1 MASFVETAAQ
11 IAHEAGSLLRYY
23 FERRV
28 TFEMKGEH
36 DLVTEA
42 DRASEKLVVERLT
55 RHFPDHAI
63 VAEEGGGHTSASD
76 YRWYVDP
83 LDGTT
88 NFAHSYP
95 VWNVT
100 LALER
105 AGELIA
111 GVVFD
116 PNRDEMFT
124 AERGSGAFLNGRR
137 ISVSKASRVADS
149 LLCTGF
155 PNHNRASNPNIHFF
169 HELAMSAHGVRRGGS
184 AAIDLAYVAAGR
196 LDGFWEIGLSPWDM
210 AAGILLVEEAGG
222 VCTEMKGGVHH
233 LKSPHIIAD
242 NRLIHEELLAV
253 FASKWAGEEGH
264 PMPRL
269 VAPLQEQQQTA
280 AGKP

>member
-1 MASFVETAAQ
+1 MKPFLETAAE
-11 IAHEAGSLLRYY
+11 IAAEAGSMLRYY

-28 TFEMKGEH
+28 SFEMKGEY

-42 DRASEKLVVERLT
+42 DKASEKHIVDRL
-55 RHFPDHAI
+55 RREFPEHAI
-63 VAEEGGGHTSASD
+63 VAEEGGGRESASE

-100 LALER
+100 LALEK

-116 PNRDEMFT
+116 PNRDELFT

-155 PNHNRASNPNIHFF
+155 PNHNRSTNPNIHFF
-169 HELAMSAHGVRRGGS
+169 HELAMSAHGVRRSGS
-184 AAIDLAYVAAGR
+184 AGVDLAYVACGR

-210 AAGILLVEEAGG
+210 AAGILLIREAGG
-222 VCTEMKGGVHH
+222 SCSDMTGAPHH
-233 LKSPHIIAD
+233 LRSPHILAD
-242 NRLIHEELLAV
+242 NGMLHQELLEV
-253 FASKWAGEEGH
+253 FAATRRNGVKH
-264 PMPRL
+264 PMPSL
-269 VAPLQEQQQTA
+269 SAV
-280 AGKP
+280 

>member
-1 MASFVETAAQ
+1 MASFVEAAAE
-11 IAHEAGSLLRYY
+11 IAYEAGSLLRHY

-28 TFEMKGEH
+28 RFEMKGDF

-42 DRASEKLVVERLT
+42 DRASERLVVERLAKQFP
-55 RHFPDHAI
+55 RHGI
-63 VAEEGGGHTSASD
+63 VAEEGSGHDSPSE

-100 LALER
+100 LALEK

-116 PNRDEMFT
+116 PNRDELFT
-124 AERGSGAFLNGRR
+124 AERGAGAFMNGRR
-137 ISVSKASRVADS
+137 IRVSQAARVADS
-149 LLCTGF
+149 LLSTGF
-155 PNHNRASNPNIHFF
+155 PNHNCSTNPNIHFF

-222 VCTEMKGGVHH
+222 VCTDMKGASHH
-233 LKSPHIIAD
+233 LKSPHILSD
-242 NRLIHEELLAV
+242 NQLIHAELVDLFAAV
-253 FASKWAGEEGH
+253 WCGEYPH
-264 PMPRL
+264 AMPP
-269 VAPLQEQQQTA
+269 VPGA
-280 AGKP
+280 

>member
-1 MASFVETAAQ
+1 MGSFSEVAAG

-28 TFEMKGEH
+28 TFEMKGEF

-42 DRASEKLVVERLT
+42 DQASEKLVVERLKQ
-55 RHFPDHAI
+55 HFPDHGI
-63 VAEEGGGHTSASD
+63 VAEEGGGHESASD

-100 LALER
+100 LALEK

-111 GVVFD
+111 GVIFN
-116 PNRDEMFT
+116 PNRDELFT
-124 AERGSGAFLNGRR
+124 CERGAGSFLNGRR
-137 ISVSKASRVADS
+137 IYVSKVKRLADS

-155 PNHNRASNPNIHFF
+155 PNHNRSVNPNIHYF
-169 HELAMSAHGVRRGGS
+169 HELAMSAHGVRRSGS
-184 AAIDLAYVAAGR
+184 AAVDLADVACGR

-222 VCTEMKGGVHH
+222 VCTDMAGARHN
-233 LKSPHIIAD
+233 LKSPHMATD
-242 NRLIHEELLAV
+242 NGLIHAELISIFGAIRGGKIL
-253 FASKWAGEEGH
+253 H
-264 PMPRL
+264 PMPA
-269 VAPLQEQQQTA
+269 V
-280 AGKP
+280 

>member
-1 MASFVETAAQ
+1 MPSFVEVAAQ
-11 IAHEAGSLLRYY
+11 IAHEAGALLRYY

-28 TFEMKGEH
+28 TFELKSAY

-42 DRASEKLVVERLT
+42 DKASEKLVVERLN
-55 RHFPDHAI
+55 RHFPDHGI
-63 VAEEGGGHTSASD
+63 VAEEGGGHDSPSE

-100 LALER
+100 LALEK

-116 PNRDEMFT
+116 PNRDELFT
-124 AERGSGAFLNGRR
+124 AERGAGAFLNGRR
-137 ISVSKASRVADS
+137 IQVSKASRIQDS

-155 PNHNRASNPNIHFF
+155 PNHNRATSPNIHYF
-169 HELAMSAHGVRRGGS
+169 HELQMSAHGVRRSGS
-184 AAIDLAYVAAGR
+184 AAIDLANTACGR

-210 AAGILLVEEAGG
+210 AAGILLIEEAGG
-222 VCTEMKGGVHH
+222 VCTDMNGAPHY
-233 LKSPHIIAD
+233 LKSPHILAD
-242 NRLIHEELLAV
+242 NRLIHDELLQAV
-253 FASKWAGEEGH
+253 AALKRGEIQH
-264 PMPRL
+264 PMPAL
-269 VAPLQEQQQTA
+269 
-280 AGKP
+280 

>member
-1 MASFVETAAQ
+1 MSSFAETAAA
-11 IAHEAGSLLRYY
+11 IALEAGSLLRYH

-28 TFEMKGEH
+28 AFELKGEY

-42 DRASEKLVVERLT
+42 DRASEKLIVERLQAAYS
-55 RHFPDHAI
+55 DHAI
-63 VAEEGGGHTSASD
+63 VAEEGGGRDRRSQ

-95 VWNVT
+95 AWCVT
-100 LALER
+100 LALEK

-116 PNRDEMFT
+116 PVRNELFT
-124 AERGSGAFLNGRR
+124 SERGAGAFLNGGRIHVSSPAR
-137 ISVSKASRVADS
+137 ISDS

-169 HELAMSAHGVRRGGS
+169 HALAMLAHGVRRSGS
-184 AAIDLAYVAAGR
+184 AAIDLSYVACAR
-196 LDGFWEIGLSPWDM
+196 LDGFWEIGLNPWDM

-222 VCTEMKGGVHH
+222 VTTDMRGA
-233 LKSPHIIAD
+233 PHKLSQSTDVLTD
-242 NRLIHEELLAV
+242 NGLIHRELIELFSV
-253 FASKWAGEEGH
+253 IRSGTKPI
-264 PMPRL
+264 PMPSP
-269 VAPLQEQQQTA
+269 V
-280 AGKP
+280 G

>member
-1 MASFVETAAQ
+1 MTSFVETAAE
-11 IAHEAGSLLRYY
+11 IACQAGSLLRYY

-28 TFEMKGEH
+28 AFEMKGEF

-42 DRASEKLVVERLT
+42 DKASEKLVVERLKES
-55 RHFPDHAI
+55 FPDHGI
-63 VAEEGGGHTSASD
+63 VAEEGGGQDGASE

-100 LALER
+100 LALEKS
-105 AGELIA
+105 GELIA

-116 PNRDEMFT
+116 PTRDELFT
-124 AERGSGAFLNGRR
+124 AERGAGAFLNGRR
-137 ISVSKASRVADS
+137 IHVSKVSRVADS

-155 PNHNRASNPNIHFF
+155 PNHNRATNPNIHFF
-169 HELAMSAHGVRRGGS
+169 YELAMSAHGVRRSGS
-184 AAIDLAYVAAGR
+184 AAVDLAHVACGR

-222 VCTEMKGGVHH
+222 MCTDMKGGRHN
-233 LKSPHIIAD
+233 LKSPHVLTD
-242 NRLIHEELLAV
+242 NRLIHQELIEV
-253 FASKWAGEEGH
+253 FSSIFE
-264 PMPRL
+264 
-269 VAPLQEQQQTA
+269 
-280 AGKP
+280 GKPQYPLLPLTAV

>member
-1 MASFVETAAQ
+1 MASFVEAAAE
-11 IAHEAGSLLRYY
+11 IAHEAGSLLRHY

-28 TFEMKGEH
+28 AFEMKGDY

-42 DRASEKLVVERLT
+42 DRASEKLVVERLSKQ
-55 RHFPDHAI
+55 FPLHGI
-63 VAEEGGGHTSASD
+63 VAEEGGGHDSPSE

-100 LALER
+100 LGLEK

-116 PNRDEMFT
+116 PNRDELFT
-124 AERGSGAFLNGRR
+124 AERGAGAFLNGRR
-137 ISVSKASRVADS
+137 IHVSGAARVADS
-149 LLCTGF
+149 LLSTGF
-155 PNHNRASNPNIHFF
+155 PNHNRATNPNIHFF

-222 VCTEMKGGVHH
+222 VCTDMRGTGHH
-233 LKSPHIIAD
+233 LKSPHILAD
-242 NRLIHEELLAV
+242 NGAIHNELVSLFGAIWLGR
-253 FASKWAGEEGH
+253 FPHA
-264 PMPRL
+264 MPP
-269 VAPLQEQQQTA
+269 VA
-280 AGKP
+280 